1 MPPRSGQWQKFNT
14 MQRDF
19 QTTIKQNP
27 QLFTA
32 LARQWH
38 EATGG
43 TLHLLD
49 LTGTPLLSE
58 NGDTPPALRFAGD
71 EPVAD
76 ADSAAMVIPFHIQ
89 GERIGYL
96 YASPVEPQLRP
107 IFVWLAER
115 FGMDLENEIAL
126 QSMTDE
132 LISAW
137 NQLDLVYRI
146 TQTMAEKANLQDA
159 LNSVLQEVISVT
171 KVDTAFVLLKH
182 DEMVECVTAGL
193 ALPPEL
199 RCPQSFLEHLI
210 QSERLLVINDAAT
223 IRKMWR
229 EAPVSLRNF
238 AGTFITT
245 GSNTTATLGLINKQS
260 QFTAGDMKLMTA
272 IAEQLG
278 AIIDNF
284 MLQQEL
290 IHQERVGRELEIAA
304 EIQQSLLPRDVPDFS
319 GLSIDV
325 NSTPAY
331 EVGGDFYDFVQ
342 LDDTHM
348 TVAVGDV
355 AGKGIPAAMFT
366 SMVRTML
373 RVEAFHSQ
381 EPHIVIKRVNEI
393 LQRDL
398 SQAELFVTAFVAT
411 VDTRKNVLAY
421 ANAGHTP
428 GIIYHA
434 QSKTS
439 RLLKATTLPI
449 GIEHEEFRPTQ
460 YVHLSPGDTLV
471 LYSDG
476 VTEASNPHGERFG
489 LQRVRDLI
497 HRHADTSPVV
507 LKQIILNHLADF
519 QQTETA
525 TDDVTLVVVKFTGQ
539 SQEQQKAQQ
548 AWAVEQEIPF
558 EYQADTAYLNEIS
571 ERVTTACR
579 ALKNLPEGPAGAD
592 FVYLVELAVS
602 EICTNM
608 IEHSYAGR
616 MGKISGKITLAT
628 TGVQV
633 DIFDQG
639 ESFNPDLVPPP
650 MSDPMDPSEGGY
662 GLHIVRQIMDVAEYK
677 PRTSQGNHWRLVKYL
692 PE

>member
-1 MPPRSGQWQKFNT
+1 

-38 EATGG
+38 EATG
-43 TLHLLD
+43 TSLQLLAVD
-49 LTGTPLLSE
+49 GSPMMPE
-58 NGDTPPALRFAGD
+58 NGDSPPESRIDAKAGLQDTP
-71 EPVAD
+71 
-76 ADSAAMVIPFHIQ
+76 SAMTVPFYIQ
-89 GERIGYL
+89 GEKVGYL
-96 YASPVEPQLRP
+96 YAPKVSPQFRP
-107 IFVWLAER
+107 IFQWLAER
-115 FGMDLENEIAL
+115 FGVDLENEIAL

-159 LNSVLQEVISVT
+159 LNSILQEVTSVV
-171 KVDTAFVLLKH
+171 KVETAFIILKH
-182 DEMVECVTAGL
+182 DEMVECVTAGV
-193 ALPPEL
+193 ALPNEL
-199 RCPQSFLEHLI
+199 RCPQAFLEELI
-210 QSERLLVINDAAT
+210 QNERLLVINDAAT
-223 IRKMWR
+223 IRRMW
-229 EAPVSLRNF
+229 AKSPPSLRNF

-245 GSNTTATLGLINKQS
+245 SSNTVATLGLINKEV

-272 IAEQLG
+272 IAEQVG

-304 EIQQSLLPRDVPDFS
+304 EIQESLLPHDVPQFS
-319 GLSIDV
+319 GLAIDV

-342 LDDTHM
+342 IDDTRL

-366 SMVRTML
+366 SLVRTML

-393 LQRDL
+393 LNQDL

-411 VDTRKNVLAY
+411 IDPKKNVLAY

-428 GIIYHA
+428 GIVYHA

-449 GIEHEEFRPTQ
+449 GIKHEEIRPTQ

-476 VTEASNPHGERFG
+476 VTEASNPNGERFG

-497 HRHADTSPVV
+497 HRHADTSPTV
-507 LKQIILNHLADF
+507 LKHTILTHLADF
-519 QQTETA
+519 QQTETTA
-525 TDDVTLVVVKFTGQ
+525 DDVTLVVIKFAGQ
-539 SQEQQKAQQ
+539 SEEQKKARQ
-548 AWAVEQEIPF
+548 AWEIQREIPF
-558 EYQADTAYLNEIS
+558 EYQADTAYLNDIS
-571 ERVTTACR
+571 NKVTAACR
-579 ALKNLPEGPAGAD
+579 ELQNLPEGPAGID

-608 IEHSYAGR
+608 IEHSYAGQP
-616 MGKISGKITLAT
+616 GKIFGKITLAT

-639 ESFNPDLVPPP
+639 ESFNPDAVPPP
-650 MSDPMDPSEGGY
+650 ISDPMDPSEGGY
-662 GLHIVRQIMDVAEYK
+662 GLHIVRQIMDVAEYH
-677 PRTSQGNHWRLVKYL
+677 PRTPQGNHWRLVKYL